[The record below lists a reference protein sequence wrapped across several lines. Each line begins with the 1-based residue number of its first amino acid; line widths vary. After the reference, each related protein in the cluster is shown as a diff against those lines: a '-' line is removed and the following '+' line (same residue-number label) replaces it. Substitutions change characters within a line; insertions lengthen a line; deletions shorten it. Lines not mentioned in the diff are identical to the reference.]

1 MAGDIKITFDT
12 LFSILRNE
20 KGREEMQ
27 ELDPSFYKDVIEYL
41 NEKKDMISKET
52 DGLNVFISNE
62 RERNIKQLSNIKKIL
77 NDIYER
83 RERKIIDMALVKS
96 RTKSDVISTSGLLE
110 PEAKLYEKLLKIFD
124 GFRSGVLYN
133 ILEGKEAELKEETA
147 AEERKAEQEQPEKSM
162 KKVKFLHEI
171 PKFVGENLEVYGPF
185 GEQEIAELPTEI
197 ANLLVLKG
205 RAQDV
210 IDAIKAV

>member
-20 KGREEMQ
+20 KGRDEVQ
-27 ELDPSFYKDVIEYL
+27 ELDSSFYNDVIEYL
-41 NEKKDMISKET
+41 NEKKDIISKET

-62 RERNIKQLSNIKKIL
+62 RERNVKQLSNIKKIL
-77 NDIYER
+77 SDIYER
-83 RERKIIDMALVKS
+83 REKKIIEMALIKS
-96 RTKSDVISTSGLLE
+96 RTKSDVISASGLLE
-110 PEAKLYEKLLKIFD
+110 SEAKLYEKLVGIFD

-133 ILEGKEAELKEETA
+133 ILEGKKAELAEVA
-147 AEERKAEQEQPEKSM
+147 AEEKKAEQQEEKST
-162 KKVKFLHEI
+162 KKVKFLHET

-185 GEQEIAELPTEI
+185 GEQEVAELPNEI